1 MLAWNACPLEYIEK
15 ATCLNAT
22 EWRLNDPY
30 NTKMT
35 ISKRRASTVFS
46 RSNFTIMDVTNLS
59 DPSPVN
65 YTADDFF
72 SFYEVL
78 FKLASNHPDITSTQ
92 FTFLLSISGYLL
104 TNQGEQIDDGVGIR
118 QLRLQEFL
126 ACPLVIFNNAYIQQL
141 MPDMGNS
148 LSLAIPA
155 YRVYP
160 SRYAP
165 VNV

>member
-1 MLAWNACPLEYIEK
+1 MLVHLSISK
-15 ATCLNAT
+15 RQSCLNT
-22 EWRLNDPY
+22 TDWRLIDPF

-46 RSNFTIMDVTNLS
+46 RSNFTILDVINLS

-65 YTADDFF
+65 YTADNFF

-78 FKLASNHPDITSTQ
+78 FKFFSSADITSTQ
-92 FTFLLSISGYLL
+92 FTFLLSISNYLL

-126 ACPLVIFNNAYIQQL
+126 ACPLVIFNNAYIEEL

-148 LSLAIPA
+148 LSLAVPA

-160 SRYAP
+160 FTPYSC
-165 VNV
+165 